1 MSPTIVITT
10 PTLAYPSSPDPTPLR
25 MLAFSVAEAALQP
38 DPNSPS
44 LGSLASSEPSRW
56 SRDWTEWTVQHR
68 HRQEK
73 SKSTQEQSQK
83 QAQKQKR
90 TLSQKGSRAQLW
102 DVVVR
107 AKERRQRDSDNIPTV
122 PEPLPSPPVSPT
134 YNFVLPPNSPLAA
147 SIAATTTTYTSASAT
162 SVNTP
167 TERHNRPAALSLSR
181 SFPLVTRSAEPSPT
195 KSTFSALDQTR
206 PPPEF
211 KPRLTAKEFSRL
223 SKHASSSKHTR
234 TKSAN
239 MSATSALD
247 VRRLPSL
254 AQIQAK
260 MSTMSMV
267 IPRTARTNSD
277 DSIELQTPTD
287 ERPSLAILSRR
298 PPTPPSPKL
307 APFLRERI
315 SERLANT
322 TAATT
327 AATTTP
333 PPRRPVLKVTP
344 PSFDIR
350 PAAIPPA
357 YLTPT
362 RASFD
367 ALAVSTPPRAPS
379 SPTTSIAS
387 TASPT
392 LSVPIITC
400 TPAPQTVLRDGI
412 EHESDED
419 EDDVIVFDGE
429 AEETKER
436 EERERRGKEMRDRL
450 MRRRSSD

>member
-56 SRDWTEWTVQHR
+56 SRDWTEWTVQHQ

-73 SKSTQEQSQK
+73 SSQK
-83 QAQKQKR
+83 QTQRQTQKQ
-90 TLSQKGSRAQLW
+90 SRVQLW
-102 DVVVR
+102 DVVER

-147 SIAATTTTYTSASAT
+147 SIAATTTTYSANASAT
-162 SVNTP
+162 SMNTP
-167 TERHNRPAALSLSR
+167 TDKQNRPAALSLSR

-239 MSATSALD
+239 MSRTSALD
-247 VRRLPSL
+247 VRKLPSL

-260 MSTMSMV
+260 MSTMAIV
-267 IPRTARTNSD
+267 KPRTARTNSD

-322 TAATT
+322 TAATIN
-327 AATTTP
+327 ATTTP

-419 EDDVIVFDGE
+419 EDDVVVFDGE
-429 AEETKER
+429 AEEAKER